1 MRLFM
6 GAIKCAGCLQIV
18 FTGGIAFL
26 DVCLTGWRHPLSYRM
41 PPARAKKRYIQTL
54 AKEMRRLCFKALTI
68 KLSARAGWHRSACT
82 LQKHRK
88 RWGRKFS
95 KMSSVVVKSLNV
107 SFFFFYRGSLRCCCW
122 ARANGDLS
130 FYSRTYT
137 HTIDTT
143 DLYDNLL
150 ERACTRLWPPGR
162 LYSGH
167 TNMGIAD
174 AVEAACAALLQCCA
188 SPILA
193 FIAVAAMSRR
203 PCWYAHKHNRP
214 VVAFAGQ

>member
-18 FTGGIAFL
+18 FTGGIAFVVGRL

-107 SFFFFYRGSLRCCCW
+107 SFFF
-122 ARANGDLS
+122 S
-130 FYSRTYT
+130 FIEGVYVVVA
-137 HTIDTT
+137 
-143 DLYDNLL
+143 
-150 ERACTRLWPPGR
+150 ERALTGTSVFIQERTPTPSIPLISMTICWSALARDCGHRVGYILAIPTWASQTLWRLLVLP
-162 LYSGH
+162 SSS
-167 TNMGIAD
+167 
-174 AVEAACAALLQCCA
+174 AALHR
-188 SPILA
+188 
-193 FIAVAAMSRR
+193 F
-203 PCWYAHKHNRP
+203 
-214 VVAFAGQ
+214 